1 MSETTPPDSVPVNV
15 LFDSTIT
22 LRVIPT
28 RTMDKDA
35 VEAFR
40 KMETTPPIRIRGGG
54 PENKF
59 TKCRFSNAK
68 AGEPE
73 QQEEQ
78 QEGSEQQYEEFE
90 KQEESKP
97 KNVTGRFANIIFYEN
112 RVEPIPNANAY
123 TCVTKSSSHKNLANF
138 LRFEFYHYFFIRFF
152 NKS

>member
-1 MSETTPPDSVPVNV
+1 MSETPPPDSVPVNV

-78 QEGSEQQYEEFE
+78 QEGSEQQHEAFE
-90 KQEESKP
+90 KQEESEQQERCDNQRETDLQEFSITQKFS
-97 KNVTGRFANIIFYEN
+97 NAEEFSNAEDG
-112 RVEPIPNANAY
+112 EPEQQEEQQEG
-123 TCVTKSSSHKNLANF
+123 S
-138 LRFEFYHYFFIRFF
+138 EQQ
-152 NKS
+152 